1 MDRPAQ
7 VIEHLRVER
16 GLTQAEACT
25 RVQLRTA
32 TWSGV
37 ETGFT
42 ANPHPATKLRI
53 ARALGVAPSRIW
65 RLRPRPLH
73 IEDVEDPRWRSAV
86 QTMALRLAHEG
97 SRQERRCFADRL
109 IAVLDHADP
118 GSGDSASEDDCWQP
132 LWQLAASLVLG
143 PERTP
148 IEIVDGRLV
157 ERDLGRLTPPSP
169 DGCIDARKRSSG
181 GVS

>member
-1 MDRPAQ
+1 
-7 VIEHLRVER
+7 
-16 GLTQAEACT
+16 
-25 RVQLRTA
+25 
-32 TWSGV
+32 
-37 ETGFT
+37 
-42 ANPHPATKLRI
+42 
-53 ARALGVAPSRIW
+53 
-65 RLRPRPLH
+65 
-73 IEDVEDPRWRSAV
+73 
-86 QTMALRLAHEG
+86 MALRLAHEG